1 MEFIT
6 DIEAEQRVISAV
18 LHSETACAEA
28 FSSLPEDDFADPKNR
43 NTFLLAKSLHTRG
56 VRPTLVEIFKEGQA
70 LGYIKTPQ
78 DLEDIKYMASHYID
92 EQNISYWI
100 NRVRQAAKGRRA
112 QELAHKLLYEFEQNN
127 PDVDGIIR
135 QRGGD
140 ITGLLLDSDSEQIE
154 TGTEL
159 AAFADKLVM
168 ATVDKWRQIQEEARA
183 IGEKPKAL
191 LEGVPTGLPR
201 LNSDTLGYKPG
212 DLIILGAQT
221 GHGKTAFALNTCL
234 AVCVESGQPA
244 LYVNTEMSRQQIA
257 YRWGAILAGIPL
269 QKIRTGSL
277 TNEELSQV
285 RVGFERL
292 TNSGFLTST
301 IPNLTPDKLQTLAR
315 KAKLQHKIQFL
326 ILDYVGR
333 MEKRDPKYAE
343 WQVLEDIVKTCKI
356 TAQNLEIAV
365 MVLVQLNSDGTLQGA
380 KRMKNECDL
389 MLQLLPLDDEDN
401 IDERRAEFQRRYKKT
416 YESGFNYYLR
426 IDKSRDSEAGIS
438 IALAFDK
445 ARQQIREAKEVP
457 DHWAGMGKIIEGGRH

>member
-6 DIEAEQRVISAV
+6 DIEAEQRVISAL
-18 LHSETACAEA
+18 LHSEAACAEA

-43 NTFLLAKSLHTRG
+43 NMFLLAESLYTRG
-56 VRPTLVEIFKEGQA
+56 VRPTLVELFKEGQV

-78 DLEDIKYMASHYID
+78 ELEDVKYIASQYID
-92 EQNISYWI
+92 EGNISYWI
-100 NRVRQAAKGRRA
+100 DRVRQAAKGRRV
-112 QELAHKLLYEFEQNN
+112 QELIRKYGYEIGQNN
-127 PDVDGIIR
+127 PDIPGLI
-135 QRGGD
+135 QRAVGD
-140 ITGLLLDSDSEQIE
+140 FTAIALDSDSEQIE
-154 TGTEL
+154 AGAEV
-159 AAFADKLVM
+159 AAFGSELVA
-168 ATVDKWRQIQEEARA
+168 ATVDKWRQMQEDARA
-183 IGEKPKAL
+183 MGETP
-191 LEGVPTGLPR
+191 LEGVPTGLQR
-201 LNSDTLGYKPG
+201 LDSLTLGYKPG
-212 DLIILGAQT
+212 DLILLGAQT
-221 GHGKTAFALNTCL
+221 GHGKTAFALNTAN
-234 AVCVESGQPA
+234 AVCVKAGQPA

-277 TNEELSQV
+277 TNEELSEVQS
-285 RVGFERL
+285 GFKRL

-301 IPNLTPDKLQTLAR
+301 IPNLTPDKLQILAR
-315 KAKLQHKIQFL
+315 KAKLQADIQLL
-326 ILDYVGR
+326 IVDYVGR
-333 MEKRDPKYAE
+333 MEKRDLKLQE
-343 WQVLEDIVKTCKI
+343 WQVLEDIVRACKVM
-356 TAQNLEIAV
+356 AQNLEIAV
-365 MVLVQLNSDGTLQGA
+365 MVLVQLNSDGSLQGA

>member
-56 VRPTLVEIFKEGQA
+56 VRPTLVEVFKEGQA

-78 DLEDIKYMASHYID
+78 DLEDIKYIASQYID
-92 EQNISYWI
+92 EQNIGYWI
-100 NRVRQAAKGRRA
+100 KQVRQAARGRRA
-112 QELAHKLLYEFEQNN
+112 QESAHKLIYEMEQNK

-140 ITGLLLDSDSEQIE
+140 IAGLLLDSDSEQIE

-159 AAFADKLVM
+159 AAFADKLVT
-168 ATVDKWRQIQEEARA
+168 ATVDRWRQMQEDARA
-183 IGEKPKAL
+183 MGETP
-191 LEGVPTGLPR
+191 LEGVPTGLHR
-201 LNSDTLGYKPG
+201 LNTLTLGYKPG

-221 GHGKTAFALNTCL
+221 GHGKTAFALNSAN
-234 AVCVESGQPA
+234 AVCVAAGQPA

-257 YRWGAILAGIPL
+257 YRWGAILAEIPL

-285 RVGFERL
+285 RAGFERL

-389 MLQLLPLDDEDN
+389 MLQLLPLDVDDG
-401 IDERRAEFQRRYKKT
+401 DDVDKRREEFQRKYKKT
-416 YESGFNYYLR
+416 YEPGFNYYLR
-426 IDKSRDSEAGIS
+426 IDKSRDSESGVS
-438 IALAFDK
+438 IPLVFDK
-445 ARQQIREAKEVP
+445 AKQRIREAQEAT
-457 DHWAGMGKIIEGGRH
+457 DHWRDIAKPAEGGRR